1 TQGVCRSSEMME
13 SLSCR
18 TVKVIVLGDSG
29 VGKTCLTHRFCTGT
43 FPGKTEATIGVD
55 FRERVVEV
63 EGEKLKLQ
71 LWDTAGQER
80 FRKSMVQHY
89 YRDVHAIVFVYD
101 VTNTTSFRSLPVWM
115 EECRQHSLGQDV
127 PRVLV
132 GNKVDLATSVA
143 SSTTLEQA
151 RRLADVHGMP
161 FYVCSAKG
169 DDKKQVDTIFMTLA
183 QRLKRQG
190 GLRRK
195 GPSVSGSFKLPSK
208 AKVEKEKQE
217 KWACTC

>member
-1 TQGVCRSSEMME
+1 MMD

-29 VGKTCLTHRFCTGT
+29 VGKTCLTHRFCTGN
-43 FPGKTEATIGVD
+43 FPSKTEATIGVD

-63 EGEKLKLQ
+63 EGEKLK

-89 YRDVHAIVFVYD
+89 YRDVHAILFVYD
-101 VTNTTSFRSLPVWM
+101 VTNTATFRSLPVWM
-115 EECRQHSLGQDV
+115 EECRQHSLGHDV

-132 GNKVDLATSVA
+132 GNKADLTA
-143 SSTTLEQA
+143 SSASSMTLEQA

-161 FYVCSAKG
+161 FYLCSAKG
-169 DDKKQVDTIFMTLA
+169 DGKQQVDAIFMTLA
-183 QRLKRQG
+183 HRLKRQG
-190 GLRRK
+190 RLRRK
-195 GPSVSGSFKLPSK
+195 GPSVAGSFKLPAK
-208 AKVEKEKQE
+208 AKVEREKQE
-217 KWACTC
+217 KWACSC